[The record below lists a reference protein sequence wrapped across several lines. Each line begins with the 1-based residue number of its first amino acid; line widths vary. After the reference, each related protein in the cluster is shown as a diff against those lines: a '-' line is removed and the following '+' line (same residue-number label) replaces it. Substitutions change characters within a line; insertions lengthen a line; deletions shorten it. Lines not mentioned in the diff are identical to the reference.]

1 MNEINKRIIF
11 CSSIIA
17 LIAAL
22 AALSIAPKAHADQG
36 CNQHANAHASK
47 PMPPPGLP
55 PRVAMGLLPPMLQAE
70 LSDAQDAQ
78 VFELTLNHA
87 KQAHPL
93 ERRVA
98 KTLEQLHQLTL
109 QETFDQ
115 AQAAML
121 ADNLGAATAALTLL
135 QNQFE
140 AQVIAV
146 LSPEQRE
153 VLARGSRPLPA
164 H

>member
-98 KTLEQLHQLTL
+98 KTLEQLHQLTR
-109 QETFDQ
+109 QEPFDQ
-115 AQAAML
+115 AQAAKL
-121 ADNLGAATAALTLL
+121 ADKLGAASAALTLL
-135 QNQFE
+135 QSQLD
-140 AQVIAV
+140 AQIIAV
-146 LSPEQRE
+146 LSPEQKAA
-153 VLARGSRPLPA
+153 LAMGPRPMPA
-164 H
+164 R